1 MSLIPCSHCGCHV
14 LEDDAQCPHCHREPP
29 GSARTS
35 AAVLLGLALAGCP
48 IASPEYGLPVTDY
61 TDKLPTE
68 TADTGPGST
77 GSTGA
82 TDTGPGSTGSTGV
95 TDTGP
100 GSTGSTGTSDVGT
113 IRGVTPTP
121 GGDGHRS
128 R

>member
-1 MSLIPCSHCGCHV
+1 MMSLIPCSHCGCHV

-68 TADTGPGST
+68 TADTGT
-77 GSTGA
+77 GGTGA
-82 TDTGPGSTGSTGV
+82 TDTGTGSTGSTGV